1 MMFLLVRRMAIL
13 PLDLLEIKRGKNP
26 TKKHGNTP
34 L

>member
-1 MMFLLVRRMAIL
+1 MAIL